1 MATTAEKILE
11 QRIAKG
17 IEIRAAKPDSGSV
30 GTIVGYAATFNELSL
45 DLGGFREMIAPG
57 AFKASLGRGDD
68 VRALIDHNPER
79 IVGRRSSSTLRIAED
94 DKGLSIEID
103 LPDTQAGRDILA
115 SIKRGDVT
123 GQSFSFYTL
132 ADKWE
137 RDPGNG
143 NSWKR
148 TLLAVDLVDVGPVT
162 FPAYPTTSIA
172 ARSITEV
179 LKRATHTTAPAG
191 PMSTEAKARRD
202 ALIGRQKALRAQVE
216 LDRCRI

>member
-30 GTIVGYAATFNELSL
+30 ATIVGYAATFNELSL
-45 DLGGFREMIAPG
+45 DLGGFREKIAPG
-57 AFKASLGRGDD
+57 AFKASLARGDD
-68 VRALIDHNPER
+68 IRALIDHNPER
-79 IVGRRSSSTLRIAED
+79 IIGRRTSSTLRVTED
-94 DKGLSIEID
+94 EKGLWVEID

-123 GQSFSFYTL
+123 GQSFSFYTI
-132 ADKWE
+132 ADDWK
-137 RDPGNG
+137 RDPATGL
-143 NSWKR
+143 WER
-148 TLLAVDLVDVGPVT
+148 TLLAVDAVDVGPVT

-202 ALIGRQKALRAQVE
+202 ALIGQQRALRAQVE
-216 LDRCRI
+216 LDRLRI

>member
-45 DLGGFREMIAPG
+45 DLGGFREKIAPG
-57 AFKASLGRGDD
+57 AFKASLSRGDD

-79 IVGRRSSSTLRIAED
+79 IIGRRTSNTLRVTED
-94 DKGLSIEID
+94 EKGLWVEID

-123 GQSFSFYTL
+123 GQSFSFYTI
-132 ADKWE
+132 ADDWK
-137 RDPGNG
+137 RDPGTG
-143 NSWKR
+143 LWER
-148 TLLAVDLVDVGPVT
+148 TLLTVDAVDVGPVT

-216 LDRCRI
+216 LDRLRI

>member
-11 QRIAKG
+11 RSITKG
-17 IEIRAAKPDSGSV
+17 IEIREAKPGSGSV

-45 DLGGFREMIAPG
+45 DLGGFRELIAPG

-68 VRALIDHNPER
+68 VRALVDHNPER
-79 IVGRRSSSTLRIAED
+79 IIGRRTANTLRLVED
-94 DKGLSIEID
+94 DKGLSVEID

-137 RDPGNG
+137 RDPAVGNA
-143 NSWKR
+143 WKR

-172 ARSITEV
+172 ARAEV
-179 LKRATHTTAPAG
+179 LKRAINTTAPAG

-202 ALIGRQKALRAQVE
+202 ALIGSQRALRAQVE
-216 LDRCRI
+216 LDKLRI